1 MYYLALLSYASKL
14 ENPSL
19 AVLIV
24 SLSET
29 IPNFFQIFLGVL
41 ADSTKQRTN
50 YFFQSGIVRGLIYSI
65 IGIIILCTSSIYGI
79 LVIGIL
85 NAISDLF
92 GRYVTLCIDPFVK
105 FIVPKEDLERALSI
119 NFIIKSSIG
128 MGASFLGAGLISLI
142 GNYQLAFINAVT
154 FFIVSVGVHLIRKQ
168 LNTIEN
174 KIDSRKHDNIKQ
186 VISHIIM
193 SLKKLLVMKKMR
205 LLFFI
210 AAGLN
215 SIAVTIIP
223 ISTIFLSYH
232 PDNQVINIPVSIAL
246 IQGLIMISGIT
257 GNWLG
262 AHYAK
267 NSSVK
272 RLLSFSFFGY
282 FVYGVMVYIDQLW
295 IGVLFLFLSIMATS
309 IFNLKFSSDIIKS
322 IPAEQM
328 GTIYG
333 CMDTF
338 FLVVPSIISMFFLG
352 LASINLKLYIVI
364 VAVFCLF
371 YLVFIQLQE
380 KDLYFNE

>member
-1 MYYLALLSYASKL
+1 MEWLSLLGDSLYYLALLSYASKL

-41 ADSTKQRTN
+41 ADSTKQRTKH
-50 YFFQSGIVRGLIYSI
+50 FFQSGIIRGLIYSI

-79 LVIGIL
+79 LIIGIL
-85 NAISDLF
+85 NAVSDLF
-92 GRYVTLCIDPFVK
+92 GRYVTLCVDPFVK
-105 FIVPKEDLERALSI
+105 FIVSKEDLERALSV

-128 MGASFLGAGLISLI
+128 MGASFLGAGLISFI
-142 GNYQLAFINAVT
+142 GNYQLAFINAIT
-154 FFIVSVGVHLIRKQ
+154 FFLVSVGVYWIRPQ
-168 LNTIEN
+168 LKTIEN

-186 VISHIIM
+186 VASHIMI

-205 LLFFI
+205 ILFFI

-223 ISTIFLSYH
+223 ICTIVLSYH
-232 PDNQVINIPVSIAL
+232 TENQFVNLPVSIAL
-246 IQGLIMISGIT
+246 IQGLIMIAGIS

-267 NSSVK
+267 NISVK
-272 RLLSFSFFGY
+272 TLLSFSFLGNLL
-282 FVYGVMVYIDQLW
+282 YGILLYIDQLW
-295 IGVLFLFLSIMATS
+295 IGVLFLLLSIMATS
-309 IFNLKFSSDIIKS
+309 AFNLKFSSDIIKS

-338 FLVVPSIISMFFLG
+338 FLVVPSMISMLFLG
-352 LASINLKLYIVI
+352 VASINLKVYII
-364 VAVFCLF
+364 VPTPRS
-371 YLVFIQLQE
+371 
-380 KDLYFNE
+380 